1 MNRTETG
8 QGLANVIEYIAN
20 GMAFEPDS
28 YNESYLDRRI
38 SARMRR
44 TDCEEYAEYLQL
56 LSSSDDERA
65 ALLDALSIN
74 VTSFFRNPPVWE
86 RLRDVLADLTA
97 SGGTVRCWSAACAD
111 GREPYSIAMLARDD
125 PNIRDRSL
133 EITATDIDA
142 EILKTARDGKYES
155 TRTTDI
161 GEQLKP
167 LSAPKEHVDIDA
179 DARSFA
185 VHDRVKRMV
194 SFEQHDLISGTPKR
208 GYDLVL
214 CRNLLIYIDSSY
226 KTPIFETLTAAVDAG
241 GFLTIGKSETLPRS
255 IREEYDAYDRS
266 NHIYRRE

>member
-1 MNRTETG
+1 MSRTGTDP
-8 QGLANVIEYIAN
+8 GLSEVIGYVSDR
-20 GMAFEPDS
+20 MAFEPGS

-44 TDCEEYAEYLQL
+44 TDCEGYAEYLDV
-56 LSSSDDERA
+56 LSTSDDERA

-74 VTSFFRNPPVWE
+74 VTSFFRNPDVWE

-97 SGGTVRCWSAACAD
+97 AGGTVRCWSAACAD

-125 PNIRDRSL
+125 PDIRARSV

-142 EILKTARDGKYES
+142 ETLEDARTGVYES
-155 TRTTDI
+155 TRTTNI
-161 GEQLKP
+161 GEQLEP
-167 LSAPKEHVDIDA
+167 LSDPGEHVDIDG
-179 DARSFA
+179 DKQSFSVRA
-185 VHDRVKRMV
+185 PVKRMV

-226 KTPIFETLTAAVDAG
+226 KEPIFETLTAAVDDD

-255 IREEYDAYDRS
+255 FREEYDPYDRS
-266 NHIYRRE
+266 THIYRRD